1 LAVDDGF
8 AILFASGASLHT
20 EPFIVTKHS
29 LQHGQETPPPI
40 VCHPIKI
47 VRNPQIG
54 RSWTSLLEI
63 AAGET
68 LSPPDRGGFLT
79 MVRIVASLR
88 SISIHSKNSAHPL
101 PVFSQMV
108 IISAFPVTGSSIR
121 L

>member
-20 EPFIVTKHS
+20 EPFYRH
-29 LQHGQETPPPI
+29 ETFASARTRDAATDCLPPN
-40 VCHPIKI
+40 KI

-54 RSWTSLLEI
+54 RSWTGLLEI

-88 SISIHSKNSAHPL
+88 SISIHSKNGAHPL

-108 IISAFPVTGSSIR
+108 IISSFPVTGSSIR